1 VSESQVADQNIRARH
16 ATHSVLRE
24 SIVEH
29 VFVGEVMRRLWQR
42 GIMDVEVLRAEFDTS
57 GYDLVMSSANVLRHI
72 QLKVSIA
79 DGARASVNVNL
90 KLGKAPSGCVLWIVV
105 DDDLQI
111 LEYRWFGGD
120 PGEPLP
126 DITDRGVVRHARANA
141 RGEKAVREGQRAL
154 SKVEFERF
162 DAAEGLDDVLDRLF
176 GIEHAGDSATT
187 AP

>member
-1 VSESQVADQNIRARH
+1 
-16 ATHSVLRE
+16 
-24 SIVEH
+24 
-29 VFVGEVMRRLWQR
+29 
-42 GIMDVEVLRAEFDTS
+42 MDVEVLRAEFDTS